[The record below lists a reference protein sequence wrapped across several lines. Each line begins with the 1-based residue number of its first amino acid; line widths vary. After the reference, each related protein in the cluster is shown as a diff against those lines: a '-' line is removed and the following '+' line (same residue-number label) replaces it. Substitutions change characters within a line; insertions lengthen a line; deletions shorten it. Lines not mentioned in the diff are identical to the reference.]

1 MIETDVDAETITR
14 GPRPV
19 AVRLIQRDYDSG
31 DCGVLEAARSKLEFK
46 DFSWDDL
53 MVEANTEIKT
63 STKW

>member
-31 DCGVLEAARSKLEFK
+31 DEGGQEAAGSRSEFK
-46 DFSWDDL
+46 GFSWDDL
-53 MVEANTEIKT
+53 VVEANMEIKT